1 MKGVGCNR
9 FSYAKW
15 EKLGYFMKV
24 HAKAVNSVVHRFDWA
39 FPAYVY
45 IDLFAGPGI
54 YTTSENRLF
63 DGDCE
68 GSPIVA
74 ARALKG
80 IEHRLFLNDHD
91 VDVAARL
98 TNSLNFEG
106 IYCNLSVMDQA
117 DYVDLITSIKWRR
130 ASFPGGKKVYGLV
143 FVDPNG
149 CPPWDECEKLG
160 ACKQYDRLDLLIHVN
175 ATAHKRLFHHSWM
188 GENMRLEERLRRIG
202 KKHIFL
208 WVPEGGNQWQFSLAF
223 CTNWKEFPEF
233 KRKGFYSIDSTEGR
247 ELLDRL
253 QYTRE
258 ELSKQWRERKS
269 K

>member
-1 MKGVGCNR
+1 MNNKFILGTVQFGLDYGINNIIGKPSREQVFMMLEYAAQHGVKSLDTADAYGTATKLLGDFNSDHPGLFSINTKFKGNQVP
-9 FSYAKW
+9 
-15 EKLGYFMKV
+15 L
-24 HAKAVNSVVHRFDWA
+24 
-39 FPAYVY
+39 
-45 IDLFAGPGI
+45 PGQ
-54 YTTSENRLF
+54 
-63 DGDCE
+63 
-68 GSPIVA
+68 
-74 ARALKG
+74 
-80 IEHRLFLNDHD
+80 
-91 VDVAARL
+91 L

-258 ELSKQWRERKS
+258 DHAA
-269 K
+269 